1 MKITAVEA
9 TIVRL
14 PRVAA
19 INDSAQDALIVQ
31 VHTDNPDI
39 VGYGEVDSSP
49 EVVKAIIDAP
59 KSSRLC
65 TGLAEAIVGQDPLE
79 VERLWEVM
87 YRASVWYG
95 RRSVAIHAISGIDLA
110 LWDIRGKALGRPVYD
125 LLGGAHRRE
134 IPAYAS
140 VLMPETPEAVA
151 TEVKRRR
158 AEGYGAIKLGWGPLG
173 ADMAADVELVRAA
186 REAGGDEMNIMIDL
200 GFYPGPDLHSGW
212 DAATVLEFAR
222 HVEPFRP
229 FWLEEF
235 LPPDDLRGFARVA
248 AGTTMRTAGGE
259 NLTTRHEFIDLMDEG
274 RVSIVQPD
282 VTRSGG
288 LTECRRIAE
297 LAEERG
303 LPCVPHAWSTGLI
316 KAASMHLV
324 ASIPN
329 ALYLE
334 YTLSDSPLNTD
345 LFPEAVVLRD
355 GIAHVPEAPG
365 LGVTLDVDVLRRY
378 EWKGRAGPGAA
389 AQ

>member
-1 MKITAVEA
+1 MKITGVEA
-9 TIVRL
+9 TIVRI
-14 PRVAA
+14 PRIEA

-31 VHTDNPDI
+31 VHTDDPDI
-39 VGYGEVDSSP
+39 VGLGEVDSSP

-59 KSSRLC
+59 KSHRLC

-87 YRASVWYG
+87 YRASVWFG

-110 LWDIRGKALGRPVYD
+110 LWDIRGKVLGRPVYD

-140 VLMPETPEAVA
+140 VLMPEGRDAVA
-151 TEVKRRR
+151 AEVTRRR
-158 AEGYGAIKLGWGPLG
+158 AEGFGAIKLGWGPLG
-173 ADMAADVELVRAA
+173 VDMAADVELVRAA
-186 REAGGDEMNIMIDL
+186 REAAGPDMNIMIDL
-200 GFYPGPDLHSGW
+200 GFYPGPDLHTGW

-222 HVEPFRP
+222 RIEPLNP

-235 LPPDDLRGFARVA
+235 LPPDDMRGFARVA
-248 AGTTMRTAGGE
+248 AGTTIRTAGGE
-259 NLTTRHEFIDLMDEG
+259 NLATRHEFTDLMDIG

-288 LTECRRIAE
+288 LTECRRIAA
-297 LAEERG
+297 LAEQRG
-303 LPCVPHAWSTGLI
+303 IPCVPHAWSTGLI

-324 ASIPN
+324 AAIPN

-334 YTLSDSPLNTD
+334 YNLSDSPLNTD
-345 LFPEAVVLRD
+345 LFPEAVVLTD
-355 GIAHVPEAPG
+355 GVARVPEVPG
-365 LGVTLDVDVLRRY
+365 LGVTLDREVLRRY
-378 EWKGRAGPGAA
+378 AWPGQAA
-389 AQ
+389 PAATA